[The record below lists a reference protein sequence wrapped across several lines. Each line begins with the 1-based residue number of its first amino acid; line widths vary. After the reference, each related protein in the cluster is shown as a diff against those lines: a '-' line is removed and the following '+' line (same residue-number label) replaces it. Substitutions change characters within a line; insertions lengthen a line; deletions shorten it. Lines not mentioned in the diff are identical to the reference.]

1 MNLLAKH
8 ISSKP
13 YNLLSEKMKKE
24 DKFIPDIKE
33 TKPSN
38 LSVWQ
43 KAKESAN
50 ETKIK
55 SFSKALDDFSHLP
68 ADERK
73 KMDSEINRI
82 VEEKL
87 PEIGAN
93 FFLIITAILLM
104 LIGLLFTYCTFTVSG
119 FNKAYGGTGNVSA
132 WWYIA
137 LITIALVSFGGAI
150 AIIKGMSKK

>member
-1 MNLLAKH
+1 MEPKKNINADIEGLDN
-8 ISSKP
+8 SK
-13 YNLLSEKMKKE
+13 E
-24 DKFIPDIKE
+24 DIKE
-33 TKPSN
+33 TKSSN

-50 ETKIK
+50 KTKRN

-73 KMDSEINRI
+73 KMDSEINKI
-82 VEEKL
+82 VDEKI

-93 FFLIITAILLM
+93 FFLIVTAILLM

-119 FNKAYGGTGNVSA
+119 FDKAFGGTGNVSA
-132 WWYIA
+132 WWYIV

>member
-104 LIGLLFTYCTFTVSG
+104 LIGLLFSFCASNISELDKTF
-119 FNKAYGGTGNVSA
+119 GGTGNVSV
-132 WWYIA
+132 WLSIA

-150 AIIKGMSKK
+150 AIIIGMSKK

>member
-8 ISSKP
+8 ISSKS

-73 KMDSEINRI
+73 KIDSEINRI

-104 LIGLLFTYCTFTVSG
+104 LIGLLFSFCTIITVE
-119 FNKAYGGTGNVSA
+119 FDKAYGGTG
-132 WWYIA
+132 WLDTMFQLA

-150 AIIKGMSKK
+150 AIIIGISKK

>member
-8 ISSKP
+8 ISSKS

-73 KMDSEINRI
+73 KIDSEINRI

-104 LIGLLFTYCTFTVSG
+104 LIGLLFSWCTIIISG
-119 FNKAYGGTGNVSA
+119 EPIGGLGGLFKMFQL
-132 WWYIA
+132 A

-150 AIIKGMSKK
+150 AIIIGISKK